1 MNKNDL
7 IKVMK
12 IALELLEKGNCDKA
26 EGVLRIT
33 IKQEEEWIYNQWI
46 SISKYLT
53 VTQVVNQRE
62 LNEYLSKENK
72 QTSYEKLA
80 PWGNCIFMAH
90 LSGITNHWGNS
101 TTKSETIVV

>member
-33 IKQEEEWIYNQWI
+33 IKQEE
-46 SISKYLT
+46 L
-53 VTQVVNQRE
+53 
-62 LNEYLSKENK
+62 
-72 QTSYEKLA
+72 
-80 PWGNCIFMAH
+80 G
-90 LSGITNHWGNS
+90 
-101 TTKSETIVV
+101 